1 MLKYLL
7 VHSRTFSHSSL
18 LSRGLNGINKR
29 KPAREQQ
36 CSGGRRRTPTILQRG
51 ITSKHPSSLD
61 GSRLKA
67 SLPGCRG
74 SATNR
79 RLAVQLPAGIGAGAE
94 LFVSTRS
101 RLAIR
106 EQQQQRLPAGIPRDT
121 PDGRETH
128 VAVPLGIQPSG
139 PAAPGRDAGDVRVVP
154 DDALGVP
161 HRERVGARAD
171 ARRRRRPQP
180 RRHPEA
186 ADQGHGGAREGGGA
200 ARGRAREEGQLR
212 RRGGRRPRGVR
223 HDPRGGGL
231 ARRPLSPRE
240 RADAYLAVAQRDWF
254 GGRGLTASLRNTAEL
269 LRLLHA
275 RRRGPGSSSG
285 DEAAVRKLVD
295 LVHRTSE
302 GGPGAQLRA
311 LESEFGFAPLE
322 IADANVQSLDV
333 GADTLWLVLA
343 EAS

>member
-1 MLKYLL
+1 MGSTKENQQESSNAQGGGDEPPPSYSEASQASIQAASTAPDSKRPYRD
-7 VHSRTFSHSSL
+7 VAEARPTVDSPFNFPPASAPGPSYSSL
-18 LSRGLNGINKR
+18 PEVVS
-29 KPAREQQ
+29 P
-36 CSGGRRRTPTILQRG
+36 SG
-51 ITSKHPSSLD
+51 SS
-61 GSRLKA
+61 SSSA
-67 SLPGCRG
+67 SLP
-74 SATNR
+74 
-79 RLAVQLPAGIGAGAE
+79 V
-94 LFVSTRS
+94 F
-101 RLAIR
+101 LAIPQMAAKPTSPFLSAYNR
-106 EQQQQRLPAGIPRDT
+106 AVLLRRGVTQ
-121 PDGRETH
+121 ETFASFLTTLSAFLTASVSERALTH
-128 VAVPLGIQPSG
+128 
-139 PAAPGRDAGDVRVVP
+139 AGDVGRS
-154 DDALGVP
+154 LGDIPRRLTRDTVA
-161 HRERVGARAD
+161 HVKEVGRRAGEHARRGNFVAAGVGA
-171 ARRRRRPQP
+171 
-180 RRHPEA
+180 
-186 ADQGHGGAREGGGA
+186 
-200 ARGRAREEGQLR
+200 L
-212 RRGGRRPRGVR
+212 
-223 HDPRGGGL
+223 
-231 ARRPLSPRE
+231 

>member
-1 MLKYLL
+1 MGSTKENQQESSNAQGEGDEPPPSYSEASQASIQAASTAPDSKRPYRD
-7 VHSRTFSHSSL
+7 VAEARPTVDSPFNFPPASAPGPSYSSL
-18 LSRGLNGINKR
+18 PEVVS
-29 KPAREQQ
+29 P
-36 CSGGRRRTPTILQRG
+36 SG
-51 ITSKHPSSLD
+51 SS
-61 GSRLKA
+61 SSA
-67 SLPGCRG
+67 SLPVFLAIPQIAAKPTSPFLSAYNRAVLLRRG
-74 SATNR
+74 VTQETFASFLTTLSAFLTASVSERALTHAGDVGRSLGDIPR
-79 RLAVQLPAGIGAGAE
+79 RLTRDTVAHVKEVGRRAGEHARRGNFVAAGVGALVGSVTIPVAAAVHVVAQLPA
-94 LFVSTRS
+94 
-101 RLAIR
+101 
-106 EQQQQRLPAGIPRDT
+106 
-121 PDGRETH
+121 
-128 VAVPLGIQPSG
+128 AV
-139 PAAPGRDAGDVRVVP
+139 
-154 DDALGVP
+154 
-161 HRERVGARAD
+161 
-171 ARRRRRPQP
+171 
-180 RRHPEA
+180 
-186 ADQGHGGAREGGGA
+186 
-200 ARGRAREEGQLR
+200 
-212 RRGGRRPRGVR
+212 
-223 HDPRGGGL
+223 GGGL

-322 IADANVQSLDV
+322 IADANVQSLDI